1 MKLTDEDLDKVHA
14 YLRKVRRNLRCS
26 ACDRSEWM
34 LDNVS
39 VELLAYTKDD
49 LSRVCVS
56 VIPIVCTNC
65 GQVMLFSAKF
75 IGLAQQ
81 SRCTL
86 QDSLP
91 ATNQDL

>member
-1 MKLTDEDLDKVHA
+1 MKLTDEDLEKIHA
-14 YLRKVRRNLRCS
+14 HLCNTHHAPCG
-26 ACDRSEWM
+26 ACNSNDWL

-65 GQVMLFSAKF
+65 GQVILFSAKF

-81 SRCTL
+81 SHCTL

-91 ATNQDL
+91 AATPDP